1 MLGGWLAERRR
12 DHRSPMTVV
21 CDALSSF
28 WPLFLLF
35 FFGPGYNIHAEQ
47 GACKSQRAVRVEE
60 GRRLSPHFVPH
71 LCPGSAV
78 QTFTELVC
86 SSFYCSAKKEKSTE
100 HRPWCFG
107 CQGPGLPGRVA
118 PLGVRFVRRKSWK
131 RRWSEV
137 AREAGLINRRAGA
150 EICFT

>member
-1 MLGGWLAERRR
+1 
-12 DHRSPMTVV
+12 
-21 CDALSSF
+21 
-28 WPLFLLF
+28 
-35 FFGPGYNIHAEQ
+35 
-47 GACKSQRAVRVEE
+47 
-60 GRRLSPHFVPH
+60 
-71 LCPGSAV
+71 
-78 QTFTELVC
+78 TFTELVC
-86 SSFYCSAKKEKSTE
+86 SSFYCSAKKEKSAE

-150 EICFT
+150 ETCFTRIRFVGGGLLLGRGRRRKEGCGFFWVNCFTFFLDRRGQEGGYSTAGW